1 MKKIVLGA
9 VSLVFFGSTMAQGP
23 VVIDTVITGVGYGT
37 NVWYSLA
44 NDEQATSPSDNWDI
58 AIGASAAQGNP
69 LASAVLFNSKVGK
82 LYVVPNLNPATSFD
96 TLSTL
101 NFDALTPLVNND
113 SSWADGALNV
123 PSLGGFF
130 DYGWGM
136 YNQTSHNVD
145 PYRIFVIKYN
155 DNSVKKFHLTML
167 SIQGKYSIVSADLA
181 NGAPQTTKEIVL
193 SNYST
198 KNFAYYKIDTNTE
211 LDREPAKTDWDFEFL
226 QYDASLSPG
235 MQYFSFG
242 ILTNLGVEAVKVGG
256 VADVENF
263 DDYASQSFSTYTNAI
278 GYDWKN
284 AQAQTVPDDV
294 VYFVKDKSSD
304 IWKLVFTEFTTG
316 SGGNSNRNVFSKQ
329 NLTTLGLGENNHH
342 LFVSVYPNP
351 AKSNATVVVDATSNT
366 QIKVVDLKGQVVFEK
381 VVADGLQAVSI
392 NTSDLNSGMYLV
404 QISNGTAAKV
414 ERLVVQH

>member
-1 MKKIVLGA
+1 MGL
-9 VSLVFFGSTMAQGP
+9 VSLSHVVAQGP

-37 NVWYSLA
+37 NVWYSLQ
-44 NDEQATSPSDNWDI
+44 NDEQGTSVSNNWDI
-58 AIGASAAQGNP
+58 AIGASSAQGNP
-69 LASAVLFNSKVGK
+69 LTSSILFNSKVGK

-96 TLSTL
+96 TLSTV
-101 NFDALTPLVNND
+101 NFDALTPLLNND

-145 PYRIFVIKYN
+145 PYRIFVVKYN
-155 DNSVKKFHLTML
+155 DNSTKKFHITLL

-181 NGAPQTTKEIVL
+181 NGAPHTTKEIVL
-193 SNYST
+193 TNYNT
-198 KNFAYYKIDTNTE
+198 KNFAYYKIDTDTE
-211 LDREPAKTDWDFEFL
+211 LDREPAKSDWDFEFL

-242 ILTNLGVEAVKVGG
+242 ILNNIGVEAVKVSGITD
-256 VADVENF
+256 VANYNDF
-263 DDYASQSFSTYTNAI
+263 ASQSFSTYTNAI
-278 GYDWKN
+278 GYNWKN
-284 AQAQTVPDDV
+284 AQAQTVPSDV

-316 SGGNSNRNVFSKQ
+316 SGANSNRNVFSKQ
-329 NLTTLGLGENNHH
+329 NLTTLSLGENAIN

-351 AKSNATVVVDATSNT
+351 SKSNATVVVDAKNNT
-366 QIKVVDLKGQVVFEK
+366 TIKVVDLKGQVVFETD
-381 VVADGLQAVSI
+381 VVAGLQAVSI
-392 NTSDLNSGMYLV
+392 NTSDLNNGMYLV
-404 QISNGTAAKV
+404 QVANGVTAKT
-414 ERLVVQH
+414 ERLVVQN